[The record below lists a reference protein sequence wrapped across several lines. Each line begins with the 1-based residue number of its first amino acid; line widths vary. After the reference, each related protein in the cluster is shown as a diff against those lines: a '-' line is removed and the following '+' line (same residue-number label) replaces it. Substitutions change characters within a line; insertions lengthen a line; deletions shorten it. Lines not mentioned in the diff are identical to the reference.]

1 MTHPFSA
8 KPDAN
13 IRSHCALFII
23 SFLSQEA
30 SGDARPNPD
39 DNPRTGKSEN
49 IGGKPGKGL
58 ILRPDMQLAVASR
71 SALPRYQSGNIR
83 YVVSLPDPGTE
94 QEPLPLPKNANKL
107 LQLRFHDVDD
117 IEMLAPRF
125 RKCRP
130 PQKED
135 IEEIIRFFNEINR
148 EEAGGQDQFA
158 ILVHCESGLSRSA
171 ASAII
176 GLTCLGYDARTAFDI
191 VCEANPHSLP
201 NRRMLRLAD
210 AIFKN
215 TQLCQIAEDH
225 RAALFNYAGYE
236 DPVKKIERDYRSS
249 FRFKIDQ
256 LIKKTAGVL
265 SRLRGSSGT
274 AVRKLPSQAR

>member
-1 MTHPFSA
+1 MQPLNA
-8 KPDAN
+8 KPAAN
-13 IRSHCALFII
+13 KRNRCALFI
-23 SFLSQEA
+23 SPVLSQEA
-30 SGDARPNPD
+30 PGHARQNASE
-39 DNPRTGKSEN
+39 NLVRRMSEN
-49 IGGKPGKGL
+49 IGGNPEKGL
-58 ILRPDMQLAVASR
+58 ILLSDMQLAVSSR
-71 SALPRYQSGNIR
+71 SALPRYQSGDIR

-94 QEPLPLPKNANKL
+94 NEPLPLPRSANKL

-117 IEMLAPRF
+117 IEMLSPQF
-125 RKCRP
+125 RKCRA

-135 IEEIIRFFNEINR
+135 VESIIRFFNEINQA
-148 EEAGGQDQFA
+148 EMGGQDQFA

-176 GLTCLGYDARTAFDI
+176 GLTCLGYDAKTAFDI

-201 NRRMLRLAD
+201 NRRMLRIAD
-210 AIFKN
+210 GIFKN

-256 LIKKTAGVL
+256 MIKKTAKLL
-265 SRLRGSSGT
+265 SRLRGSSGS
-274 AVRKLPSQAR
+274 AVRKLPSHAH

>member
-1 MTHPFSA
+1 MQPLNA
-8 KPDAN
+8 KPAAN
-13 IRSHCALFII
+13 KRNRCVLFITPSSLAGSSRRCEAK
-23 SFLSQEA
+23 SFKNLV
-30 SGDARPNPD
+30 GRLC
-39 DNPRTGKSEN
+39 EN
-49 IGGKPGKGL
+49 IGGNPEKSL
-58 ILRPDMQLAVASR
+58 ILLTDMQLAVSSR
-71 SALPRYQSGNIR
+71 SALPRYQSGDIR

-94 QEPLPLPKNANKL
+94 DEPLPLPRNADKL

-117 IEMLAPRF
+117 IEMLSPQF
-125 RKCRP
+125 RKCRA

-135 IEEIIRFFNEINR
+135 VESIIRFFNEINQA
-148 EEAGGQDQFA
+148 EMGGQDQFA

-176 GLTCLGYDARTAFDI
+176 GLTCLGYDAKTAFDI

-201 NRRMLRLAD
+201 NRRMLRIAD
-210 AIFKN
+210 GIFKN

-256 LIKKTAGVL
+256 MIKKTAKLL
-265 SRLRGSSGT
+265 SRLRGSSGS
-274 AVRKLPSQAR
+274 AVRKLPSHAH